1 MEIRYTITEEDYIQF
16 NLYHIEQSASLQKQF
31 QMLRLYLPVLVAIV
45 IFLVGTQVMAQPA
58 IYWSIVAVLYAT
70 GWFVF
75 YPRIYKNAMKK
86 NVLKMTHEGDNTS
99 LFGEKTLVIEG
110 GKITITGQDTTEII
124 EKSAIK
130 ELKQKNDLVILYNS
144 AVSAHIIPTRYLT
157 ESQLEKLIKY
167 FEN

>member
-58 IYWSIVAVLYAT
+58 IYWSVVAVLYAT

-75 YPRIYKNAMKK
+75 YPRIYKNTMKK
-86 NVLKMTHEGDNTS
+86 M
-99 LFGEKTLVIEG
+99 F
-110 GKITITGQDTTEII
+110 
-124 EKSAIK
+124 
-130 ELKQKNDLVILYNS
+130 
-144 AVSAHIIPTRYLT
+144 
-157 ESQLEKLIKY
+157 
-167 FEN
+167 